1 MELQWGAW
9 FALGS
14 GLLLVG
20 ATALVDKALKLAGRS
35 DVRKLAQQGDPRA
48 HTLDAVLRDRR
59 RWTVTAT
66 LLKAAGLVLIAVGFA
81 LEASTAL
88 SVGWLVVVTVGLWL
102 AIGVV
107 QVGGRALGTRAP
119 LASALRMATLAQAAQ
134 WLLRPAS
141 SLLLALTNALGAE
154 DTTDDDAIL
163 LSDDGVRLMLSGD
176 EDNSEIEDS
185 EKEMIAS
192 ILEMDET
199 VAREVMVPR
208 IDMVA
213 VEADAPIHEALDA
226 LLNAGHSRLPVYEDD
241 VDHVVGLLYAKD
253 LLACFHRGEVNVPV
267 RSLLRPAYFVPLTK
281 NVKALLADMRKH
293 RVHMAIVVDEYGGT
307 AGLVTIE
314 DILEEIVGEIQD
326 EYDAVEIAMVKPVG
340 ANSYLANA
348 RVDIYSLG
356 KLLRADLDDEDADTL
371 GGLILSLLGHVPE
384 AGEAVEHQSWR
395 FTVLA
400 VDGRRIDQVRIEPVG
415 QPDGDPAIV
424 GPVRPSGPRLDSQ
437 TDASQPSTPGAF
449 NYLPT
454 DPPRR

>member
-1 MELQWGAW
+1 MDLQWGAW
-9 FALGS
+9 LALGG
-14 GLLLVG
+14 GLLLIGV
-20 ATALVDKALKLAGRS
+20 TAFMDKSLKLAGRS
-35 DVRKLAQQGDPRA
+35 EVRKLAGQGDVRA
-48 HTLDAVLRDRR
+48 QALDAVLRERR
-59 RWTVTAT
+59 RWTATAT
-66 LLKAAGLVLIAVGFA
+66 LLKAAGLVLVAAGFA
-81 LEASTAL
+81 LEVSAAL
-88 SVGWLVVVTVGLWL
+88 SIGWLVAVAIGLWF

-119 LASALRMATLAQAAQ
+119 LASALRSATLARAAIAFF
-134 WLLRPAS
+134 RPVS
-141 SLLLALTNALGAE
+141 SLLLAVGGAIGSE
-154 DTTDDDAIL
+154 DTTDDDAFL

-176 EDNSEIEDS
+176 EDDSEIEDS

-213 VEADAPIHEALDA
+213 VEADAPLGEALDA

-241 VDHVVGLLYAKD
+241 VDHIVGLLYAKD
-253 LLACFHRGEVNVPV
+253 LLACFHRGEVDVPV
-267 RSLLRPAYFVPLTK
+267 RSLLRTAYFVPLTK

-348 RVDIYSLG
+348 RVDIYSLD
-356 KLLRADLDDEDADTL
+356 KLLRAGLDDADADTL

-384 AGEAVEHQSWR
+384 PGETVEHREWR
-395 FTVLA
+395 FTVVS
-400 VDGRRIDQVRIEPVG
+400 VDGRRIDQVRIEPVNP
-415 QPDGDPAIV
+415 QEGDPGVAIL
-424 GPVRPSGPRLDSQ
+424 RPGAPRPDSQ
-437 TDASQPSTPGAF
+437 ADSSQPAAPGSF
-449 NYLPT
+449 TYLPS
-454 DPPRR
+454 DPPNR